1 MTESL
6 KCGSSCRRIGWGHNL
21 GLMALLLVSVA
32 RADAV
37 KPADIYVV
45 DGDTIDA
52 LGKRIRLVGFDAPEL
67 GDHARCG
74 LERMLAA
81 RATSRLRQMIQLSS
95 DIDLQ
100 IVGCA
105 CRPGTEGTVAC
116 NYKRACGYLTVDG
129 QDVGD
134 VLIAENLAHPLV
146 CGKYS
151 CPPRKPWCPLVP
163 DAEDREIK

>member
-1 MTESL
+1 L
-6 KCGSSCRRIGWGHNL
+6 RQVFK
-21 GLMALLLVSVA
+21 AVA
-32 RADAV
+32 AVAIVAASGVVAAADPM
-37 KPADIYVV
+37 KPSDIYVV

-67 GDHARCG
+67 GEHAHCG

-81 RATSRLRQMIQLSS
+81 RATSRLRQMIQLSG

-100 IVGCA
+100 IVDCS
-105 CRPGTEGTVAC
+105 CRPGTAGTMAC
-116 NYKRACGYLTVDG
+116 NYGRSCGYLTIDG

-151 CPPRKPWCPLVP
+151 CPRRQLWCPLVP
-163 DAEDREIK
+163 DVGGVEK